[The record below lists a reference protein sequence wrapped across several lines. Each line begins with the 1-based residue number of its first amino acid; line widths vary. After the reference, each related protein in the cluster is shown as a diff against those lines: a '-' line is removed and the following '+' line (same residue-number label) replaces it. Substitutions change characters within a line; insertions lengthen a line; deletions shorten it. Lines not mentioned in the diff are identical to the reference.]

1 MGIILKM
8 LKELKEEKNNI
19 VKINVISRTAIQRNN
34 LTTLNMSIV
43 AIEGELT
50 LLLQKNRATRFLV

>member
-8 LKELKEEKNNI
+8 LKELKEEKSNI